1 MAICLNVFMF
11 RYTLVPF
18 MLENKNQTVPEEEKE
33 NDELE
38 STRNDNEAL
47 IEDKLRQG
55 PTKKTQTYQ
64 KMILP
69 ESYFFPIN
77 FN

>member
-1 MAICLNVFMF
+1 MYLCLGIHS
-11 RYTLVPF
+11 VPF

-47 IEDKLRQG
+47 NRRQATARTNKENSDI
-55 PTKKTQTYQ
+55 PKNDIT
-64 KMILP
+64 
-69 ESYFFPIN
+69 
-77 FN
+77 